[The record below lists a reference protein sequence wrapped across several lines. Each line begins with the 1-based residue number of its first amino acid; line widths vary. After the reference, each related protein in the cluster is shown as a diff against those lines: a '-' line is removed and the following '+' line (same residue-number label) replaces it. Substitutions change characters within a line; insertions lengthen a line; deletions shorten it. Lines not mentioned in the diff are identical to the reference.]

1 MLHAMQRVRFLRTA
15 EKFRISLVATRKGP
29 ASVRRAS
36 VLSSVPSPNNRQS
49 SLARASPRFASS
61 SSSSPG
67 ASSVDGSY
75 FSANL
80 PKLDHLSDKTTA
92 AEAYQRTRAGAED
105 FEENWR
111 LAQRVAEGSAAA
123 EQPDAGTDHTR
134 PSPASLRSKAAQANR
149 ANAELSL
156 DEDGCGSER
165 EPRQPAYSFG
175 ANAKDASMPGLGY
188 RDLIMRCTTL
198 NADGDI
204 QKHSEPVVKS
214 ALCMNHN
221 LQVSRRADRL
231 PARRPLIGCARTTP
245 FSHAIYGRS
254 TRAFQMLFLRCEI
267 KR

>member
-1 MLHAMQRVRFLRTA
+1 MLHAFHRSRFLSRA
-15 EKFRISLVATRKGP
+15 EKFRISPLASRKVP
-29 ASVRRAS
+29 HAARYAS
-36 VLSSVPSPNNRQS
+36 VLSSVLLPSSRQS

-61 SSSSPG
+61 SSSGPG
-67 ASSVDGSY
+67 ASPVDGSY

-80 PKLDHLSDKTTA
+80 PKVDHLSDKTAA
-92 AEAYQRTRAGAED
+92 AEAYQRTRAGTED

-123 EQPDAGTDHTR
+123 EQPDAEVDHTR

-156 DEDGCGSER
+156 DDDAAESER
-165 EPRQPAYSFG
+165 GPRQPAYSFG
-175 ANAKDASMPGLGY
+175 ANAKDTSLPGLGH

-221 LQVSRRADRL
+221 LQVGRKADRL
-231 PARRPLIGCARTTP
+231 PARGP
-245 FSHAIYGRS
+245 
-254 TRAFQMLFLRCEI
+254 
-267 KR
+267 